1 MHRLLKLTGMIS
13 ALAALS
19 APLPG
24 RAADDEA
31 SKQKTVVCVPCHGAN
46 GNSTNPSVPSLAA
59 QPALYTYYQLLMF
72 REGQRV
78 NPQMSAVTANLS
90 NTDMPE
96 IAAYYAKQTP
106 VISAGS
112 SDPAQVEAGQTLVQT
127 YYCDSCHLPGLV
139 GQKQIPRLA
148 GQHAGY
154 LATQMQA
161 FKAQTRTDMDGT
173 MTVAMQPLSAQDIT
187 ILAEYIAHLNP
198 SP

>member
-1 MHRLLKLTGMIS
+1 M
-13 ALAALS
+13 
-19 APLPG
+19 
-24 RAADDEA
+24 
-31 SKQKTVVCVPCHGAN
+31 
-46 GNSTNPSVPSLAA
+46 PSLAA

-90 NTDMPE
+90 NAELQE

-106 VISAGS
+106 VISAAS
-112 SDPAQVEAGQTLVQT
+112 SDPAQVEAGQKLVQT

-148 GQHAGY
+148 GQQEAY
-154 LATQMQA
+154 LAAQMRA

-173 MTVAMQPLSAQDIT
+173 MTVAMQPLSEEDIT
-187 ILAEYIAHLNP
+187 LLASYIAHLNP